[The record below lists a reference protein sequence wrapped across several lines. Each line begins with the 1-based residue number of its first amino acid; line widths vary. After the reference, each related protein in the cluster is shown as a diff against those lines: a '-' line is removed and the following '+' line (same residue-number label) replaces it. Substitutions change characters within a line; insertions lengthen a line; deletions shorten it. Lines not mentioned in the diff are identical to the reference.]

1 MDSIKAMVAQTVCV
15 WIIGLMCVH
24 KCRMTGVVVGGLAL
38 CMQVVDECGSPEW
51 KLHIIL
57 LCFQQSSSR
66 CDIDWCSVVEAW
78 EKK

>member
-1 MDSIKAMVAQTVCV
+1 MDRIKAFVALTVCV

-24 KCRMTGVVVGGLAL
+24 ECRMTEVVVGGLAL

-51 KLHIIL
+51 RPHIIL

-66 CDIDWCSVVEAW
+66 CDIDGCSVLEA
-78 EKK
+78 